1 MVTIDN
7 LGSVELVELE
17 NRIYNWFKANGA
29 QYDVLASSPSLMFA
43 HIGET
48 NMASMLS
55 TLPITLIL
63 ISALMIFALR
73 SMRLGVISIVPN
85 MAPAIIG
92 FGLWALIS
100 GEINLGLS
108 VVVTLTLGIVVD
120 DAVHFLSKYQRA
132 RKQGQNAEQAV
143 RYAFHTVGRALWIT
157 TIVLVAGFTVLA
169 MSTFRL
175 NADMGQLSAMVI
187 FIALVVDFVFL
198 PALLMRF
205 DTASY
210 AQENQSQTSDATSTQ
225 PTTAPQTQS

>member
-1 MVTIDN
+1 
-7 LGSVELVELE
+7 
-17 NRIYNWFKANGA
+17 
-29 QYDVLASSPSLMFA
+29 MFA

-48 NMASMLS
+48 NMASMLA

-63 ISALMIFALR
+63 ISALMIFSLR
-73 SMRLGVISIVPN
+73 SLRLGIISVVPN

-92 FGLWALIS
+92 FGLWALFS

-120 DAVHFLSKYQRA
+120 DSVHFLSKYQRA
-132 RKQGQNAEQAV
+132 RKQGQNAEEAV

-157 TIVLVAGFTVLA
+157 TVVLVAGFSVLA
-169 MSTFRL
+169 MSSFRL
-175 NADMGQLSAMVI
+175 NADMGQLSAIVI

-198 PALLMRF
+198 PALLMKF

-210 AQENQSQTSDATSTQ
+210 SQDETQ
-225 PTTAPQTQS
+225 TVSTTATPATTQLQS